1 MNIFEELKRRNVIRV
16 AAAYLIIGW
25 LLAQVSTTL
34 EAALNLPP
42 WFDTLI
48 VTIMLIGFPIAL
60 IISWVYELTP
70 EGIKKEKDIKSDDT
84 ITHETSKKLNYITL
98 VAAIA
103 VAGMFI
109 WQQFGDKGMVS
120 KGEVMVK
127 TSVTPAE
134 AGTSASITEKPM
146 TTTTNNKS
154 IAVLP
159 FVNMSSD
166 EEQEYFS
173 DGLTEEILNSLV
185 KLKGLKVAGRTSSF
199 AFKGKNQDL
208 RVIGEILGVKHILEG
223 SVRRA
228 GNKLRITAQLI
239 QAEDGFHLWSET
251 YDKELVDVFAIQ
263 EQIAN
268 SIGEVLALKLNLN
281 QQFIVQQTN
290 SIESYDIYL
299 KAKDLLRKRENLDQA
314 ESYFQQVTQSNPDYA
329 PAWGAWALTLQ
340 VNEKHNQ
347 AYELAKRALILAPN
361 NLEALNALA
370 ATLRDSWEWEQ
381 AAKVFEQAMKI
392 DPYSAELLEDYA
404 EFLGMTG
411 QSNLHLKTAETG
423 HKLDPL
429 HGPMTFTYAEALWS
443 NGRLAEAIK
452 VVEDFKKYKNNTY
465 ANWYLADFHLFNDE
479 VDTAFDYY
487 QKALYQKSS
496 VHSEGLNLLKELIS
510 QPQNQDLLKAVYDLY
525 QEASGSSYSES
536 SAERHV
542 INGAITYVLLY
553 IGEVDF
559 IINLDITRFKS
570 NGFENTE
577 RLFSPSYKPVR
588 KNARFIEYL
597 NLLKLPEYWDKT
609 TWPKYCK
616 RTQESIVCE

>member
-1 MNIFEELKRRNVIRV
+1 MSLFKELKRRNVIRV

-48 VTIMLIGFPIAL
+48 VTVMLIGFPIAL

-103 VAGMFI
+103 VAGMFA
-109 WQQFGDKGMVS
+109 WQQFGDKNKVS
-120 KGEVMVK
+120 KGKVMVK

-134 AGTSASITEKPM
+134 AGTSASIAEKPM

-263 EQIAN
+263 EQIAD

-281 QQFIVQQTN
+281 QQFSVYQTN

-314 ESYFQQVTQSNPDYA
+314 ERYFQQVTQSNPDYA

-370 ATLRDSWEWEQ
+370 ATLRDSWDWEQ
-381 AAKVFEQAMKI
+381 AAKVFDKAMKV

-404 EFLGMTG
+404 EFFAMTG
-411 QSNLHLKTAETG
+411 QSELHLKTAETG

-429 HGPMTFTYAEALWS
+429 HGPMNWTYAEALWS

-465 ANWYLADFHLFNDE
+465 SNWYLADLHLYNDE

-487 QKALYQKSS
+487 KKALYQKSS
-496 VHSEGLNLLKELIS
+496 VHSEDLNLLKELIS
-510 QPQNQDLLKAVYDLY
+510 QPQNQALLKAVYDLY
-525 QEASGSSYSES
+525 QEASGSSYSET

-542 INGAITYVLLY
+542 LNGAITYVLLY

-559 IINLDITRFKS
+559 IINLDITRFKL

-588 KNARFIEYL
+588 KSARFIEYL

-609 TWPKYCK
+609 TWPKNCK